1 MGSGGSIPQARVMS
15 ASLTFD
21 NLLAMGRAGD
31 ADRFIHLASAALAQH
46 SGPSELLLLLAQ
58 RAVECGLARF
68 ATRVLAS
75 LSPPLRESAEVTA
88 LLRTLQ
94 ACPETRI
101 SWDQF
106 SQRFEANMQVLRS
119 RYTWAESVA
128 REWVERRDSLELHRS
143 AGGRLNVLD
152 LAGGGIGVW
161 RPAFGN
167 LSPQPSAEQFAG
179 RFRGHI
185 LPPVV
190 LEGVGLGEHLPWL
203 YTATRGTFLTASA
216 ALYVIEHSLSALA
229 AAMHLADW
237 REPLADE
244 RVVLCAGP
252 EACAQFERLIESD
265 GWSAP
270 PMLIVQAPPWQPQYA
285 GRARAAV
292 DRVAL
297 RHEQRRCTLA
307 AEIRSLYPRRSP
319 QDWGRRFQAA
329 LSGEQPPLRVLGLTS
344 RFTTVLQY
352 SMRDALRA
360 FEAAGC
366 RTHLLIEPSDHARLS
381 PVRRLETIR
390 EFRPDLIFLIDHTRA
405 GQSEGLVEGIPVVTW
420 IQDRLPWLFDHATGH
435 SLGPLDFCM
444 GYGKTELVREYG
456 YPAERFMSCAMATN
470 PEALAARLGG
480 PDAGEED
487 PELRCD
493 LACATNHS
501 QPPEGF
507 LEEYRQRS
515 EPAVWPLLEA
525 CYEALRARLVRGRL
539 DGSLDCR
546 HFLQEVETAS
556 GIELTAAV
564 RARVAAEFVWGL
576 ADRMLRQETL
586 EWAAQWAEQTGRR
599 FHLYGRGWEKHPRFA
614 RFGRGYLE
622 HGPRLGA
629 AFRAARIHLHAGCN
643 TALHQRVLDGL
654 AAGGFFLIRGHG
666 GDGNPAVSRAIY
678 EHARRHGFRP
688 GLTVSWR
695 DLPAGLVEEFLESR
709 RRMGVDP
716 YAVTELTAGN
726 MDELRAIHETAT
738 VPITGHVW
746 PDFQRVTFDTREQLW
761 EKLEWFLSHEQE
773 RRELASAMRQR
784 VIETLSYEAL
794 IRRLLDWLVSCLLDP
809 APDAGPARHGAVAAS
824 LARE

>member
-1 MGSGGSIPQARVMS
+1 MS
-15 ASLTFD
+15 ASLTLD
-21 NLLAMGRAGD
+21 NLLAMGRTGD
-31 ADRFIHLASAALAQH
+31 ADRFIHLASAVLAQH
-46 SGPSELLLLLAQ
+46 PGPPELLLLLAQ
-58 RAVECGLARF
+58 RSAERGLMGFAARII
-68 ATRVLAS
+68 AS
-75 LSPPLRESAEVTA
+75 LSPPLRESDEVAA
-88 LLRTLQ
+88 LLRTLH
-94 ACPETRI
+94 ACPESRI

-119 RYTWAESVA
+119 RYIWAQTVAQEWAE
-128 REWVERRDSLELHRS
+128 RRASLELHRT

-152 LAGGGIGVW
+152 LAAGGIGLW
-161 RPAFGN
+161 RPAFGD
-167 LSPQPSAEQFAG
+167 LAPQPPAEQFAG

-203 YTATRGTFLTASA
+203 YTATRATFLTASA
-216 ALYVIEHSLSALA
+216 ALYVIEHSWCALA
-229 AAMHLADW
+229 VAMHLADW

-244 RVVLCAGP
+244 RVTLCAGP
-252 EACAQFERLIESD
+252 EACAQFERLVESD

-292 DRVAL
+292 DRLAL
-297 RHEQRRCTLA
+297 RLEQQRCTLG
-307 AEIRSLYPRRSP
+307 AEIRSLYPCRSP

-329 LSGEQPPLRVLGLTS
+329 LAGRQPPLRVLGLTS

-366 RTHLLIEPSDHARLS
+366 RTLLLIEPADHARLS

-405 GQSEGLVEGIPVVTW
+405 GQSEGLVDGIPVVTW
-420 IQDRLPWLFDHATGH
+420 IQDRLPWLFDRASGH

-444 GYGKTELVREYG
+444 GCGKTELVHEYG
-456 YPAERFMSCAMATN
+456 YPAERFMSCTMATN
-470 PEALAARLGG
+470 PEALIARLGG
-480 PDAGEED
+480 PDARDDD

-501 QPPEGF
+501 QPPEGY
-507 LEEYRQRS
+507 LQEYRQRI

-525 CYEALRARLVRGRL
+525 CHEELRARLVRGRL

-546 HFLQEVETAS
+546 HFLQEMETAC
-556 GIELTAAV
+556 GIELTAEA
-564 RARVAAEFVWGL
+564 RARVAAEFVWVL

-614 RFGRGYLE
+614 PYGRGFLE

-654 AAGGFFLIRGHG
+654 AAGGFFLIRRHG
-666 GDGNPAVSRAIY
+666 CDGNPAVSRAIY

-695 DLPAGLVEEFLESR
+695 DLPAELVEEFLESR

-716 YAVTELTAGN
+716 YAITELTAGN
-726 MDELRAIHETAT
+726 MDELRAIHETRT
-738 VPITGHVW
+738 IPITGHVW
-746 PDFQRVTFDTREQLW
+746 PDFERVTFDTQEQFC
-761 EKLEWFLSHEQE
+761 EKLEWYLSHEQE
-773 RRELASAMRQR
+773 RRELAAAMRQR

-794 IRRLLDWLVSCLLDP
+794 IRRLLDWLVPRLLDP
-809 APDAGPARHGAVAAS
+809 APDAGPARLSTVAAS
-824 LARE
+824 FALE